1 VPCALTSRRLILT
14 LTGVLR
20 LALALILGLARILRT
35 RVNRRQVLSS
45 ASENVF
51 VPLTVGGGIRD
62 FTDSE
67 GRQYS
72 ALEVAA
78 AYFRCRVLHASDCCG
93 VTHGTHPLGGAGRG
107 R

>member
-1 VPCALTSRRLILT
+1 MWYLGHSMTSTQNVKDTRTKDSIQGLP
-14 LTGVLR
+14 VLGFR
-20 LALALILGLARILRT
+20 HALILEDLEA
-35 RVNRRQVLSS
+35 QVLSS

-62 FTDSE
+62 FMDSE

-78 AYFRCRVLHASDCCG
+78 AYFRC
-93 VTHGTHPLGGAGRG
+93 
-107 R
+107 